1 MPEKSESIETIW
13 IEVRSGSAEAW
24 SALVRLL
31 APVVYS
37 VPRRWGLDRSDSEDI
52 SQQTWFALY
61 KSRDKIEDPVALP
74 AWLINVASRKSKR
87 LIRGRI
93 RSRDIPASGGADLP
107 PLPDEEILSLE
118 RQAYLRLA
126 LTRLDS
132 RCRKLVEA
140 LFLSHPP
147 KPYRQI
153 AKELGLK
160 PNSLGP
166 VRTRCLERLKK
177 IFEDFGF

>member
-13 IEVRSGSAEAW
+13 IQVQSGSPAAW
-24 SALVRLL
+24 AALVRLL

-52 SQQTWFALY
+52 SQQTWLALY

-74 AWLINVASRKSKR
+74 AWLINVASRKSRR
-87 LIRGRI
+87 LIGGRI
-93 RSRDIPASGGADLP
+93 RNRELPASGGTDLP
-107 PLPDEEILSLE
+107 PLPDQELLSLE

-126 LTRLDS
+126 LTRLDG
-132 RCRKLVEA
+132 RCQRLVEA
-140 LFLSHPP
+140 LFLTYPP
-147 KPYRQI
+147 KSYQQI

-166 VRTRCLERLKK
+166 IRTRCLERLRR
-177 IFEDFGF
+177 ILEDFGF